1 MLGRVLFCYFCY
13 EREMEK
19 EVVRWQDCIGD
30 ALLAG
35 FLALSRCVLE
45 IEIGI
50 QEACYLLCLAGI

>member
-1 MLGRVLFCYFCY
+1 
-13 EREMEK
+13 MEK